1 MYNFFMDNEF
11 QQRIKLHT
19 ECFGDKREWT
29 ERYIKRNGIPSRK
42 VTVYEDCDKIAATL
56 YLEPMELAVKNTKI
70 PFEFIN
76 CLGTLPEL
84 RHKGYATRLIG
95 KTFETHND
103 CPLLALLP
111 FNEEF
116 YLKQGFVPL
125 NTAEWETIS
134 GKEQFETRLYAVGD
148 FEFCNF
154 AYAELTKRF
163 DAYVARSDDF
173 LKWKFQDEMQ
183 FDDGSTKII
192 LKNGQSVG
200 YVCFI
205 DDEKIGEYA
214 ILPPYDLSEVSA
226 LRGKRFLRFGKG
238 STYMMARICNAENM
252 LKHIPYSERFDGT
265 VSFNLTDKRI
275 PRNDGNYTLT
285 IDAGKLI
292 NFEKREISADCGDT
306 VSAEEL
312 TSLATGCFDAETLAV
327 PARISGAFDR
337 RNTLFYDIF

>member
-1 MYNFFMDNEF
+1 MDNEF

-29 ERYIKRNGIPSRK
+29 ERYIKRNDIPSRK
-42 VTVYEDCDKIAATL
+42 VTLYDEGGKIAATL

-84 RHKGYATRLIG
+84 RDRGYATRLIG
-95 KTFETHND
+95 KTFETHGD

-125 NTAEWETIS
+125 NKAEWETIS
-134 GKEQFETRLYAVGD
+134 GKEQFETRLYDVGD
-148 FEFCNF
+148 FEFCRS
-154 AYAELTKRF
+154 AYEKSTERF
-163 DAYVARSDDF
+163 DAYVARSEEF
-173 LKWKFQDEMQ
+173 LKWKFVDEMR

-192 LKNGQSVG
+192 IKDGKAVG
-200 YVCFI
+200 YVCFS

-214 ILPPYDLSEVSA
+214 MLEPYDLSEVSA
-226 LRGKRFLRFGKG
+226 LNGNKFLRFGKG
-238 STYMMARICNAENM
+238 STYMMARICNAEKM
-252 LKHIPYSERFDGT
+252 LKIIPYSERFDGT
-265 VSFNLTDKRI
+265 LTFNLSDKRI
-275 PRNDGNYTLT
+275 PLNEGNYTLT
-285 IDAGKLI
+285 IVAGKLV
-292 NFEKREISADCGDT
+292 NFEKREISAHCGDT
-306 VSAEEL
+306 LSAEQL
-312 TSLATGCFDAETLAV
+312 TSLSLGRFDAETLAV
-327 PARISGAFDR
+327 PARIKSAFDK